1 MPGKVER
8 GRWTR
13 PLRVHLSLVMVAL
26 LVGVAAALIGLDY
39 KRGRD
44 AAITDAT
51 DRMRILSS
59 RLVERYQLLF
69 ADTTAIAN
77 LSAVAEV
84 FAKPPPDQLDSK
96 TRFLRAAIAESPHI
110 GGAYL
115 GYPDGTFVHV
125 VNLEDDERWRSMM
138 HTPPNATT
146 ATRVI
151 TLGPDGKRR
160 LQWSFNDAEGRKLSE
175 NPPEPAAYDPRP
187 RPWYVAGTGQ
197 EDPISTTYRMATSG
211 ALGMTVGKAHVT
223 NPKIVIGV
231 DILLD
236 TIARFLSSEKISPG
250 AVAFVVGPH
259 GRLVVHS
266 DPVMMARII
275 GAAAAPD
282 MEAKTADPL
291 LDAVRAANVPNNEA
305 RIVTVDGRRY
315 VALSTGMDLVPLLRG
330 STIVAA
336 APFDELMANAQRG
349 LLHGIGVSSIILAGG
364 IASALVF
371 ARLIS
376 KSLQKLTQG
385 VRRLQELDFD
395 TPITVRSRIAE
406 IATLAS
412 AMSAASATIRT
423 FGLYVPKELVR
434 QIIATSQFTGRSAQR
449 EDVTA
454 LFTDIFDFTTIS
466 EQHPPEEV
474 VQLLSAYFDIFSEV
488 VATHHGAIIQFLGDS
503 VFAMWNAPTPDP
515 KHAENAC
522 RCALALQ
529 ERIGVFNA
537 SLEERGQPV
546 FRTRFGI
553 HTGSAVVGS
562 VGASERLQ
570 YTGMG
575 DTVNVAS
582 RLEGLNKA
590 FGTTILVSSA
600 VVARCPPELIFRPL
614 GATQAKGRAKE
625 LDVSELVGVRC
636 PATQA

>member
-1 MPGKVER
+1 M
-8 GRWTR
+8 T
-13 PLRVHLSLVMVAL
+13 VAE
-26 LVGVAAALIGLDY
+26 A
-39 KRGRD
+39 
-44 AAITDAT
+44 
-51 DRMRILSS
+51 LSS
-59 RLVERYQLLF
+59 RPDVVIGADVVLDTLTGFLAAERMTG
-69 ADTTAIAN
+69 DTAAFI
-77 LSAVAEV
+77 V
-84 FAKPPPDQLDSK
+84 DQ
-96 TRFLRAAIAESPHI
+96 
-110 GGAYL
+110 
-115 GYPDGTFVHV
+115 
-125 VNLEDDERWRSMM
+125 
-138 HTPPNATT
+138 
-146 ATRVI
+146 
-151 TLGPDGKRR
+151 
-160 LQWSFNDAEGRKLSE
+160 
-175 NPPEPAAYDPRP
+175 
-187 RPWYVAGTGQ
+187 AGT
-197 EDPISTTYRMATSG
+197 PI
-211 ALGMTVGKAHVT
+211 
-223 NPKIVIGV
+223 I
-231 DILLD
+231 
-236 TIARFLSSEKISPG
+236 
-250 AVAFVVGPH
+250 
-259 GRLVVHS
+259 HS
-266 DPVMMARII
+266 DKALMRRMLAARKERDA
-275 GAAAAPD
+275 GAAAVG
-282 MEAKTADPL
+282 DPL
-291 LDAVRAANVPNNEA
+291 LRAIRATGMPVGTPFFVDA
-305 RIVTVDGRRY
+305 DGRSFL
-315 VALSTGMDLVPLLRG
+315 VAVAPIDSALMFNGHRV
-330 STIVAA
+330 VAA

-349 LLHGIGVSSIILAGG
+349 LLHGIGVSSIVLAGG
-364 IASALVF
+364 IASALLF

-406 IATLAS
+406 IATSAS

-454 LFTDIFDFTTIS
+454 LFSDIFDFTTIS

-515 KHAENAC
+515 KHAEDAC

-600 VVARCPPELIFRPL
+600 VVARCPPDLIFRPL
-614 GATQAKGRAKE
+614 GATQAKGRA
-625 LDVSELVGVRC
+625 
-636 PATQA
+636 QALEVFEVIGAAEASASLIPGQIAAAGEPQPT